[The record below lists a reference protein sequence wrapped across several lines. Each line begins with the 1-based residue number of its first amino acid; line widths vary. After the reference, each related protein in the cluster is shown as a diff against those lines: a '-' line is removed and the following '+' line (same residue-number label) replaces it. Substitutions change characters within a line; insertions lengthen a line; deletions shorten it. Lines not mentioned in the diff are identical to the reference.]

1 MVRGG
6 PGHLKSQVRLDLT
19 GFMPFGTDAALL
31 HQSQGREIEP
41 LPRPRTA
48 PLANPQP
55 PLVGPAAPLRQ
66 VQPHR
71 LAVGPRRIKVA
82 WVTRAGPQDTR
93 RRHTHHLA
101 LRLEH
106 RMPRGQ
112 LTQPP
117 LRAIRLLPSGQRP
130 LGVLLDLTLLPGTW
144 TNTDTRS
151 RTGQQLLDLRW
162 RQQRA

>member
-1 MVRGG
+1 HH
-6 PGHLKSQVRLDLT
+6 GHQHPPCLT
-19 GFMPFGTDAALL
+19 FMAGLLGLVPRTYAALL
-31 HQSQGREIEP
+31 PHPKDRKIEP

-55 PLVGPAAPLRQ
+55 PLVGSAAPLRQ

-71 LAVGPRRIKVA
+71 LAVGSRRIKVA
-82 WVTRAGPQDTR
+82 WVTRAHPQDTR

-117 LRAIRLLPSGQRP
+117 LRTIRLLPGGQRP
-130 LGVLLDLTLLPGTW
+130 LGVLLDLALLPGTW
-144 TNTDTRS
+144 AN
-151 RTGQQLLDLRW
+151 
-162 RQQRA
+162 